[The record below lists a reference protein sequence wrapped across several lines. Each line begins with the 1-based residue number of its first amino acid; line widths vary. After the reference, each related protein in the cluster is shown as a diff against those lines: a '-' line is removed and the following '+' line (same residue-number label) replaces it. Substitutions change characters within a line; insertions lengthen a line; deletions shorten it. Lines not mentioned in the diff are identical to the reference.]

1 MDQESI
7 DSYYIALAEDGRIV
21 DALYDKSRSVACIF
35 SQFSSDSVHC
45 FTILESQ
52 LHLYRKMDSYFKSID
67 DFLECDLNGNM
78 FSIVFGA
85 EKLKLFREMYF
96 SLLAYEGD

>member
-1 MDQESI
+1 MNQESI
-7 DSYYIALAEDGRIV
+7 GSYYIALAEDGRMG
-21 DALYDKSRSVACIF
+21 DALYDKSRGAACLF
-35 SQFSSDSVHC
+35 SRFSSNSVCC
-45 FTILESQ
+45 FTIVENQ

-78 FSIVFGA
+78 FSMLFGA
-85 EKLKLFREMYF
+85 EKLKLFRKMYF